1 MALQPASGARDL
13 NPQQVERNTRL
24 RERLA
29 EVYRLWGYDEVS
41 PPRVER
47 LDTLEAGGAIASSDI
62 VRLVADEPLGLRPEM
77 TASIARAACT
87 RFAGRS
93 RPLRLWASGTVFGSR
108 VADEGG
114 QRIEE
119 TLQSGVEL
127 FGVRSI
133 GAEMELLSLLMG
145 AVTALELQPSQQP
158 QLLVGHTKLMNLIL
172 APFQNVVR
180 LSARR
185 MLVQFDRI
193 GLDQLDISDK
203 ERRRL
208 LELLD
213 YRGEPMAVLKIL
225 SERFGKQAVL
235 EDLHRLFHH
244 LEPLAGECG
253 VTLQLDPTFQPHFD
267 LYTGIVFQLV
277 CRGTSAL
284 EVVARGGR
292 YDGLVKRC
300 GASGEDAAGVGFSL
314 ALDTIRELISSS
326 PNTASGKS
334 RRRLIAYAS
343 SVSLERALERQHHWH
358 LRGEQAI
365 LELCPCADHNVA
377 IRRQKDL
384 DCCELD
390 WLGV

>member
-1 MALQPASGARDL
+1 MVLQPASGARDL
-13 NPQQVERNTRL
+13 NPQQVERNMRL
-24 RERLA
+24 REQLA

-114 QRIEE
+114 QCIEE

-127 FGVRSI
+127 FGARGI
-133 GAEMELLSLLMG
+133 GAEMELLSLLMS
-145 AVTALELQPSQQP
+145 AVTVLGLQPHQQP
-158 QLLVGHTKLMNLIL
+158 RLLLGHTKLMDLIL
-172 APFQNVVR
+172 DPFQDAVR
-180 LSARR
+180 SSARR
-185 MLVQFDRI
+185 MLVQFDRV
-193 GLDQLDISDK
+193 GLDQLSISDR
-203 ERRRL
+203 ERCRL
-208 LELLD
+208 LELLN
-213 YRGEPMAVLKIL
+213 YRGEPMAVLALL
-225 SERFGKQAVL
+225 SKRFGKQAVL
-235 EDLHRLFHH
+235 EDLRRLFRH
-244 LEPLAGECG
+244 LEPLARECG
-253 VTLQLDPTFQPHFD
+253 VILQLDPTFQPHFD

-277 CRGTSAL
+277 CRGTSTL

-292 YDGLVKRC
+292 YDELMKCC
-300 GASGEDAAGVGFSL
+300 GASGEDAAGVGFIL
-314 ALDTIRELISSS
+314 ALDSIRELMSSS
-326 PNTASGKS
+326 LYTGS
-334 RRRLIAYAS
+334 RNSRRLIAYATS
-343 SVSLERALERQHHWH
+343 ASLEQALERQRHWH
-358 LRGEQAI
+358 RRGEQAI
-365 LELCPCADHNVA
+365 LELRPCADHSVA

-384 DCCELD
+384 GCRELD